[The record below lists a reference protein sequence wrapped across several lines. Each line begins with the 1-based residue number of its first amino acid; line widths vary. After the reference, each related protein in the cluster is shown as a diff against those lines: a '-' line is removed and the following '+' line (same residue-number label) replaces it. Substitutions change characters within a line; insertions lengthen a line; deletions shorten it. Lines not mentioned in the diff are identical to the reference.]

1 MQSRK
6 ITWLVSYVIWPIK
19 TIIWSVVSSCVDVA
33 ATNYSYWM
41 LLINAKILIWR
52 EASIFPLLITVEY
65 DNAKYKPRS
74 EAGLRGE
81 LK

>member
-1 MQSRK
+1 M
-6 ITWLVSYVIWPIK
+6 I
-19 TIIWSVVSSCVDVA
+19 
-33 ATNYSYWM
+33 
-41 LLINAKILIWR
+41 LINAKILIWR
-52 EASIFPLLITVEY
+52 EASIFRLLITVEY